1 MAGREQAVT
10 RVAADERAASLL
22 QEYRETRALTERL
35 CEPLATEDYVV
46 QSMPDA
52 SPTKWHL
59 GHTTWFFETFV
70 LGPHEPNFRP
80 YDEVFA
86 YLHNSYYEGV
96 GARQPRAERGMLT
109 RPTVDEVY
117 AYRASIDDRMGEFL
131 TSEVAA
137 RKDVLDL
144 VELGVNHEQQHQEL
158 LLTDLQHLLS
168 LNPLRPA
175 LTGPA
180 PTPPI
185 AASSSEYI
193 EHEGGLF
200 EIGHFADGFAFD
212 NEGPPHRVHLEPFAI
227 AASPVTAGEFLE
239 FVEAGGYARSEL
251 WLSDGWSMVQREG
264 WRAPLYWENVSGAWQ
279 RFSLYGMI
287 ALDKN
292 APVCHLSYYE
302 ADAFA
307 RWQGARLPTEA
318 EWEVCARELS
328 SDGQFLD
335 RGVLVPVPPARGSGF
350 AGGAWTWTASPYSPY
365 PRFTPAAG
373 AVGEYNGKFMVN
385 QMVLRGAS
393 CFTPAAH
400 VRPTYRNFF
409 PPAARWQ
416 VTGMRL
422 ARK

>member
-1 MAGREQAVT
+1 MTGS
-10 RVAADERAASLL
+10 AADERAANLL
-22 QEYRETRALTERL
+22 QRYRETRALTERL

-70 LGPHEPNFRP
+70 LGPHEPGFTP
-80 YDEVFA
+80 YDDAFA
-86 YLHNSYYEGV
+86 YVHNSYYESV
-96 GARQPRAERGMLT
+96 GARHPRAQRGMLT
-109 RPTVDEVY
+109 RPTVDQVY
-117 AYRASIDDRMGEFL
+117 AYRSSVDDRMAEFL
-131 TSEVAA
+131 ASEVAA
-137 RKDVLDL
+137 QSEVLDL
-144 VELGVNHEQQHQEL
+144 VELGVNHEKQHQEL

-168 LNPLRPA
+168 LSPLRPP

-180 PTPPI
+180 PSHTVAPP
-185 AASSSEYI
+185 ASKYV

-200 EIGHFADGFAFD
+200 EVGHPLNGDGFAFD
-212 NEGPPHRVHLEPFAI
+212 NEGPLHRVYLDAFAI
-227 AASPVTAGEFLE
+227 AALPVTAEAFLE
-239 FVEAGGYARSEL
+239 FIDAGGYRRPEL
-251 WLSDGWSMVQREG
+251 WLSDGWATVQREG
-264 WRAPLYWENVSGAWQ
+264 WSAPLYWENVSGSWQ

-287 ALDKN
+287 PVDPG
-292 APVCHLSYYE
+292 APVCHVSYYE

-307 RWQGARLPTEA
+307 RWKGARLPYEA

-335 RGVLVPVPPARGSGF
+335 RGLLVPVAPLPGSGF

-365 PRFTPAAG
+365 PRFRPASG

-400 VRPTYRNFF
+400 TRPTYRNFF
-409 PPAARWQ
+409 PPHARWQ
-416 VTGMRL
+416 VTGIRL
-422 ARK
+422 ARR